1 MAPFSIFF
9 SLYGLLLGLSVA
21 VVVSG
26 FARLLKTRPKVRPGW
41 LVPLLGIFIM
51 LDVTSFWN
59 GAWRA
64 REWMVPEY
72 GHLFLG
78 LVVTALYYFAA
89 SLVFPEKAE
98 TPEDF
103 DRHYFE
109 ERRRIFLAVGFS
121 NLAVFGWQ
129 DAMQLNDLPLGW
141 WFTVPVYFVL
151 LAIAIVTRS
160 RALSIACLVALI
172 GIYLSLAAVSLIAPL
187 FGGRV
192 A

>member
-1 MAPFSIFF
+1 MFAMRRSCRARSRMRSMGGSSTKAEIHRYEGRSRRFGCGPKNGPGHT
-9 SLYGLLLGLSVA
+9 GLGTTVVLPRLRTRADGSGEASTWHRSASSSRFTDCSSVSA
-21 VVVSG
+21 SRVVVAG

-89 SLVFPEKAE
+89 
-98 TPEDF
+98 
-103 DRHYFE
+103 H
-109 ERRRIFLAVGFS
+109 RRYARGCPYHASTTENSRGVSAV
-121 NLAVFGWQ
+121 L
-129 DAMQLNDLPLGW
+129 MLGM
-141 WFTVPVYFVL
+141 
-151 LAIAIVTRS
+151 
-160 RALSIACLVALI
+160 
-172 GIYLSLAAVSLIAPL
+172 
-187 FGGRV
+187 
-192 A
+192 